1 MQPPDPPLL
10 SLRGVAKRYPNGTL
24 ALDHFDLDLAARD
37 FVALLGPSGCGKS
50 SALRLIAG
58 LEAPSAGTLTWHD
71 PAAAQQLGCVFQE
84 PTLMPWARVVDNV
97 FLPLRLR
104 GQSREA
110 AAPALAEVLRRVGLS
125 RFADAY
131 PRELSG
137 GMRMRVSIARALLT
151 RPRLLLLDEPFG
163 ALDEITR
170 QQLGAD
176 LLAICAEQGFG
187 VVFVTHSVD
196 ESVALAERILV
207 MAPRPGRVL
216 EQIEVDAPAPRAAAW
231 RHSAG
236 YAAQCRR
243 VSQALQAALAGVGI
257 DH

>member
-10 SLRGVAKRYPNGTL
+10 SLRQVAKRYPNGTL
-24 ALDHFDLDLAARD
+24 ALEGLDLDLAAGD
-37 FVALLGPSGCGKS
+37 FLALLGPSGCGKS
-50 SALRLIAG
+50 SVLRLIAG
-58 LEAPSAGTLTWHD
+58 LETPSAGTLTWHEPQAIRD
-71 PAAAQQLGCVFQE
+71 LGCVFQE
-84 PTLMPWARVVDNV
+84 PTLMPWARVADNV

-110 AAPALAEVLRRVGLS
+110 AAPALDEALRRVGLS
-125 RFADAY
+125 RFAGAY

-137 GMRMRVSIARALLT
+137 GMRMRVSVARALVT
-151 RPRLLLLDEPFG
+151 RPRLLLMDEPFG

-170 QQLGAD
+170 LQLGAD
-176 LLAICAEQGFG
+176 LLAIRAEQGFG

-196 ESVALAERILV
+196 ESVALAGRILV
-207 MAPRPGRVL
+207 MAPRPGCVL
-216 EQIEVDAPAPRAAAW
+216 EEIAVDAPAPRGAVW

-236 YAAQCRR
+236 YATQCRR
-243 VSQALQAALAGVGI
+243 VSGALQRALAGVGI